1 MSFTPF
7 GWEGAVAGPQGPPG
21 PQGPVG
27 QTGPQGLSI
36 SGPTGST
43 GPLGPTGNISS
54 GNSSV
59 NIGGSNSA
67 TKFTVSDNSSNVFF
81 DVNTL
86 TGTVSVGGSLLLPQ
100 GYVCYS
106 GTNILYGQT
115 TLQSTGTIY
124 NACVVN
130 GNTIFSPGATG
141 TFAINGLN
149 GNPILL
155 ADPLTN
161 TIYIEGL
168 SSFTGPNQVVG
179 EFDILGSLSLTGPFT
194 EYGNQTINGSL
205 NVSNSSTITGTL
217 LVYGN
222 TLLQTVSGTG
232 PVLQLNYGGGTQF
245 VTFNNSNGS
254 IVENIGSSLTMN
266 NTSSTGIYSINQ
278 YGATQITCLAGIG
291 GTSYFQLNYNP
302 LNVNPTYQLVDYQI
316 SSGNMVT
323 RFNEVPANPGSVPVY
338 DLGSTANYWD
348 NLYCVNLYGSLFP
361 PSDEKLKQNIRKC
374 DKGLEFI
381 NSLNPLMYEWKENN
395 KGLTGTNYGLLYHE
409 MKEKTLSTQNF
420 VKDPIDEN
428 DHGKI
433 GYIELIAPIIKA
445 IQELT
450 AENELLKNTL
460 EELLSK

>member
-1 MSFTPF
+1 MSFSAF
-7 GWEGAVAGPQGPPG
+7 GWQGGVAGPAGPPG
-21 PQGPVG
+21 PEGIQGM
-27 QTGPQGLSI
+27 TGPA
-36 SGPTGST
+36 GPIGYTGPI

-59 NIGGSNSA
+59 NIGGTNST
-67 TKFTVSDNSSNVFF
+67 TKFTVSDNSSNLIFG
-81 DVNTL
+81 VNTIADN
-86 TGTVSVGGSLLLPQ
+86 VSVGGPLNLSQ
-100 GYVCYS
+100 GYLCQS
-106 GTNILYGQT
+106 GTNLLYGST
-115 TLQSTGTIY
+115 TIQSTGSFFNTF
-124 NACVVN
+124 NVN
-130 GNTIFSPGATG
+130 GNTNITPGSTG
-141 TFAINGLN
+141 LFTVYGTNNNALLQVNPLLN
-149 GNPILL
+149 QVF
-155 ADPLTN
+155 
-161 TIYIEGL
+161 IEGW
-168 SSFTGPNQVVG
+168 SSFTGGNSIIG
-179 EFDILGSLSLTGPFT
+179 TFDINGSLLLTGPFI

-222 TLLQTVSGTG
+222 TLLQTISGTG

-254 IVENIGSSLTMN
+254 ITENIGSSLTMN

-291 GTSYFQLNYNP
+291 GSSYFQLNYNP

-323 RFNEVPANPGSVPVY
+323 RFNEVPANPGGVPVY

-381 NSLNPLMYEWKENN
+381 NNLNPLMYEWKENN

-450 AENELLKNTL
+450 AENELLKKTI
-460 EELLSK
+460 EEILTV